1 MSCFIL
7 LASIRIMIENIWGYE
22 PIVPLAVAA
31 AAVFGLGAAIHLI
44 QAIYYRTK
52 FFVAFIVGAFM
63 MTLGYVLRTLSV
75 LHPNNIA
82 LYALQN
88 IFILLPP
95 SLYAATLYMTYSRLV
110 VLVDEPQASI
120 LRPQMV
126 TNFFVCIDM
135 FSFLATA
142 GGGARISVEEM
153 APTGKKLEIL
163 GLALQLLS
171 FCLFLAIAIV
181 FRIRIRKTVTE
192 AATKKHGRYS
202 WKTLHSLL
210 MAAAV
215 LIIIRATY
223 RIIEFSETEVFVG
236 TLMRREGYAYVLDAV
251 PMFVLQTMFSVVH
264 AGQVLPRKGE
274 GREKI
279 EGYLGITA
287 DR

>member
-1 MSCFIL
+1 
-7 LASIRIMIENIWGYE
+7 MIENIWGYV

-44 QAIYYRTK
+44 QAIYYRTR
-52 FFVAFIVGAFM
+52 FFVAFI
-63 MTLGYVLRTLSV
+63 
-75 LHPNNIA
+75 
-82 LYALQN
+82 N

-126 TNFFVCIDM
+126 TNFFVCID
-135 FSFLATA
+135 
-142 GGGARISVEEM
+142 I
-153 APTGKKLEIL
+153 
-163 GLALQLLS
+163 
-171 FCLFLAIAIV
+171 
-181 FRIRIRKTVTE
+181 KTVTE